1 MGFNT
6 KLRKIMEEYI
16 IMTTFEKIQELITEQ
31 LDLEAGEVKA
41 TTNIREDIDADSL
54 DLFQIINDIE
64 DEFDIEIEDEE
75 KINTVQD
82 LVDYVEANK

>member
-1 MGFNT
+1 
-6 KLRKIMEEYI
+6 
-16 IMTTFEKIQELITEQ
+16 MTTFEKIQELITEQ

-41 TTNIREDIDADSL
+41 ATNIREDIDADSL

>member
-1 MGFNT
+1 MIT
-6 KLRKIMEEYI
+6 QIMEEYK

-54 DLFQIINDIE
+54 DLFPIINDID

>member
-1 MGFNT
+1 MIT
-6 KLRKIMEEYI
+6 QIMEEYK

-31 LDLEAGEVKA
+31 LDLEASEVKA

>member
-1 MGFNT
+1 
-6 KLRKIMEEYI
+6 MEEYK

-31 LDLEAGEVKA
+31 LDLEAAEVKA

>member
-1 MGFNT
+1 MIT
-6 KLRKIMEEYI
+6 QIMEEYK

-54 DLFQIINDIE
+54 MTSKTNSISKLKMKKKLTLF
-64 DEFDIEIEDEE
+64 
-75 KINTVQD
+75 KI
-82 LVDYVEANK
+82 

>member
-1 MGFNT
+1 VPLHDLA
-6 KLRKIMEEYI
+6 KIWRKIL
-16 IMTTFEKIQELITEQ
+16 MTTLEKIQELITEQ

-82 LVDYVEANK
+82 LVDYVEAIKD

>member
-1 MGFNT
+1 MITQN
-6 KLRKIMEEYI
+6 MEEYK

-75 KINTVQD
+75 KISTVQD

>member
-1 MGFNT
+1 
-6 KLRKIMEEYI
+6 
-16 IMTTFEKIQELITEQ
+16 MTTFEKIQELITEQ
-31 LDLEAGEVKA
+31 LDLEASEVKA

>member
-1 MGFNT
+1 MIT
-6 KLRKIMEEYI
+6 QIMEEYK

-31 LDLEAGEVKA
+31 LDLESGEVKA

>member
-1 MGFNT
+1 
-6 KLRKIMEEYI
+6 
-16 IMTTFEKIQELITEQ
+16 MTTFEKIQELITEQ
-31 LDLEAGEVKA
+31 LDLEADEVKA

>member
-1 MGFNT
+1 MIT
-6 KLRKIMEEYI
+6 KIMEEYK

>member
-1 MGFNT
+1 MIT
-6 KLRKIMEEYI
+6 QVMEEYK

-31 LDLEAGEVKA
+31 LDLEVGEVKA

>member
-1 MGFNT
+1 
-6 KLRKIMEEYI
+6 
-16 IMTTFEKIQELITEQ
+16 MTTFEKIQELITEQ
-31 LDLEAGEVKA
+31 LDLEADEVKA

-75 KINTVQD
+75 NINTVQD

>member
-1 MGFNT
+1 
-6 KLRKIMEEYI
+6 
-16 IMTTFEKIQELITEQ
+16 MTTFEKIQELITEQ
-31 LDLEAGEVKA
+31 LDLEASEVKA

-82 LVDYVEANK
+82 LVDYVEANKE

>member
-1 MGFNT
+1 MITQN
-6 KLRKIMEEYI
+6 MEEYK

>member
-1 MGFNT
+1 M
-6 KLRKIMEEYI
+6 
-16 IMTTFEKIQELITEQ
+16 
-31 LDLEAGEVKA
+31 KA